1 MTAIHESPLRFGLLY
16 AGTDD
21 GSIWISKDDG
31 YTWKKISDKLP
42 QGLYVSRV
50 TASNFKEGRVYA
62 SLNGYRND
70 NFKPYLFRS
79 ENYGETWTA
88 IENDLPYEPINV
100 VKEDAKN
107 ENILF
112 VGTDNGLYTS
122 LNGGKN
128 YMAMNGNLPRVAIH
142 DLFVH
147 SRENELVL
155 GTHGRS
161 IYIAKLK
168 EVQQLND
175 SVLNKSI
182 HIFKMDDV
190 TFNKNWGKK
199 FDPFS
204 PDTFQTKLSIPFY
217 VKENGITT
225 IRIKSEKGL
234 VLKTL
239 IDSSEAGL
247 NYVAYSLTIDSIV
260 VSSFEKS
267 MSDSKKNKTAVVKQG
282 EDKNYYLI
290 AGKYTIEIETQNKN
304 IATTTFVVKESKKD
318 DAPADQDD
326 RD

>member
-1 MTAIHESPLRFGLLY
+1 
-16 AGTDD
+16 
-21 GSIWISKDDG
+21 
-31 YTWKKISDKLP
+31 
-42 QGLYVSRV
+42 
-50 TASNFKEGRVYA
+50 
-62 SLNGYRND
+62 
-70 NFKPYLFRS
+70 
-79 ENYGETWTA
+79 
-88 IENDLPYEPINV
+88 
-100 VKEDAKN
+100 
-107 ENILF
+107 
-112 VGTDNGLYTS
+112 
-122 LNGGKN
+122 
-128 YMAMNGNLPRVAIH
+128 
-142 DLFVH
+142 
-147 SRENELVL
+147 
-155 GTHGRS
+155 
-161 IYIAKLK
+161 
-168 EVQQLND
+168 
-175 SVLNKSI
+175 
-182 HIFKMDDV
+182 V